1 MDITLTHSTAGPS
14 LLMRP
19 AERSKK
25 ARAAGCNHFV
35 PKPYSPHQ
43 LLAKIRNYLDWRLT
57 SIIAT
62 HESAIGTKRTSSL
75 RSAMSAFGGIADVTV
90 DWRNVRF

>member
-19 AERSKK
+19 AERNKK

-43 LLAKIRNYLDWRLT
+43 LLAKIRNY
-57 SIIAT
+57 
-62 HESAIGTKRTSSL
+62 
-75 RSAMSAFGGIADVTV
+75 V
-90 DWRNVRF
+90 DCCGA